1 MTTDAVI
8 RVLAVD
14 GGQSAVRVRDS
25 SGGEAL
31 VPGISWHGPR
41 TVAATAGAIV
51 EAWRVAG
58 ARPVDAAVL
67 GLTTVPDD
75 RGCAQL
81 AGLVADEVGAD
92 RIVVCDDGLTTHTGA
107 FAGGW
112 GVALSVGT
120 GVACASRGPQDDA
133 PHLLGGHGY
142 LLGDEGGGYWIG
154 RAGVAAALR
163 AADGRGRATVLVS
176 AAESRFGA
184 LSGIPI
190 RLHSAG
196 RAVDE
201 IAHFAPEVLAAA
213 RAGDAVATR
222 IVEDAVEELALVSRA
237 AHRRA
242 GAHGATPFV
251 VLGRLGGELAPQ
263 IVERL
268 SGDTGA
274 FDVRAPLGDALD
286 GAMALAH
293 SPAGNGLH
301 VWTRG

>member
-1 MTTDAVI
+1 MTTDAAI

-25 SGGEAL
+25 SGGTAL

-41 TVAATAGAIV
+41 TLAATAAAIV
-51 EAWRVAG
+51 EAWRIAG
-58 ARPVDAAVL
+58 ARPVHAAVL

-75 RGCAQL
+75 KGCAQL
-81 AGLVADEVGAD
+81 AELVSGEVGAD
-92 RIVVCDDGLTTHTGA
+92 RIVVCDDGLTTHAGA

-120 GVACASRGPQDDA
+120 GVACATRGPQDAA
-133 PHLLGGHGY
+133 PRLLGGHGY
-142 LLGDEGGGYWIG
+142 LLGDEGGAYWIG
-154 RAGVAAALR
+154 RAGIAAVLR
-163 AADGRGRATVLVS
+163 AADDRGPSTVLAS
-176 AAESRFGA
+176 AAESRFGDV
-184 LSGIPI
+184 SGIPI
-190 RLHSAG
+190 RLHSSP

-201 IAHFAPEVLAAA
+201 IAHFAPDVLVAA
-213 RAGDAVATR
+213 RAGDAVATT
-222 IVEDAVEELALVSRA
+222 IVDDAVDELALVSRA

-242 GAHGATPFV
+242 GAHRATPLV
-251 VLGRLGGELAPQ
+251 VLGRLGTELAPR

-268 SGDTGA
+268 GDDTGA

-286 GAMALAH
+286 GAMLLAH